1 MDVRPRVLLVDDDE
15 GARRTLSLILRR
27 MDFDVETAATGRQA
41 LEKAREGALNLAFI
55 DLRLPDMD
63 GIRLLAPLKELHP
76 DLAAIMVTG
85 HASVG
90 TAVEALNEGAS
101 GYVTK
106 PVNIDELLAEAREA
120 LEKQRLAE
128 AKRRAEQALREEQDR
143 AQRYLDIA
151 GVMFVALNSEG
162 EVTLI
167 NQKGCDILGQSHDE
181 IIGKNWFDTFVPRR
195 TREGVSSV
203 FRQLLAEEAGLAQ
216 HFVNPIVSGD
226 GEERMISWH
235 NTVLRDDDGVPF
247 GSLSSG
253 EDVTDQAWVEAERAH
268 SHRLLLALSQAGQA
282 VQRARTPD
290 EVYETVGTE
299 VKRLGFDTTVL
310 ALVDEGQKLGVAHT
324 TFEASSLKAA
334 ERLAGI
340 SVGRFRIPLSPGE
353 LLPGVLLGS
362 ETVFF
367 DRATELVAQ
376 AVPSRLRLLVGRL
389 AALLGLGQTIVAP
402 LAVDERRIGLL
413 VVTGESL
420 TEADVRAVSI
430 FANQAAIAV
439 ENARLL
445 EAEQKRR
452 TIAETLR
459 QAATVLSSTLE
470 IHDVLDLIL
479 SQLREV
485 IPFDS
490 ASIQRLEGDGLGI
503 VGVQGFEDPDSVMGV
518 VFPLDPKFPNYDVVT
533 SKVPLTIK
541 DVVEDRP
548 HFRAEADV
556 YGSERIRSWLGVP
569 LMVKD
574 QVIGMISLDRTE
586 VRPFSAEESELAM
599 AFAHQ
604 AAIAMENARL
614 YEEMQSLAGFN
625 EEIVESV
632 SEGITLTDTQGVV
645 TFANP
650 AVAALLGSTPDELAG
665 MHWRDF
671 TPVDQ
676 QAVVQAADERR
687 IRGEADRY
695 EVELLR
701 QDGLRVPVLVAGA
714 PRYDDTGA
722 FAGTLAVFTDIAEQK
737 AAEEER
743 THLLAEIREQAHQ
756 LQQVVSAVPEGVLLA
771 DARRRVVMLNP
782 AAEDALAV
790 LTGGKWSEG
799 LTHLGGR
806 PIAEFLTTPPQR
818 LWHEA
823 SADGR
828 AFELISRPVT
838 EGTGP
843 EGWVLVIRDVTQERE
858 IRAQLRQQERL
869 AAVGQLAGGIAHDF
883 NNFLSTIM
891 LYARIILYHEDL
903 SPKVTSAAETIVAES
918 RRASNLVGQV
928 LDFSRRSAVAAQTVD
943 LASFYGEVCDLLEK
957 TLPESIHLS
966 TETAV
971 EPCLIE
977 ADPTRIQQVLM
988 NLAINARDAM
998 PDGGEL
1004 QIAVSRVAVT
1014 PDQEPPVVGMGVGEW
1029 VRLTVADTGMGI
1041 TDEVRARMFEPFFTT
1056 KDRGQGT
1063 GLGLAQVYGIVR
1075 QHHGFIDVETAV
1087 GEGTAFQVFL
1097 PASRADDAVEEEL
1110 LVVEAPGQ
1118 GEMIL
1123 LVEDHDD
1130 LREAGRQIL
1139 EALGYRVLTAT
1150 DGRDALEMLEG
1161 VLVDLLITDV
1171 VMPGMGGKAL
1181 MRELRE
1187 RYPDLPVV
1195 AVTGYTLEGE
1205 MEELRQ
1211 AGFAGVLSK
1220 PLGAATLAQAARRAL
1235 EAV

>member
-1 MDVRPRVLLVDDDE
+1 MDERPRVLLVDDDE
-15 GARRTLSLILRR
+15 STRKMLALILRR
-27 MDFDVETAATGRQA
+27 KGYEIEAAGSGAEA
-41 LEKAREGALNLAFI
+41 LEKAREGAFNLAFL

-63 GIRLLAPLKELHP
+63 GIGLIAPLQQLHP
-76 DLAAIMVTG
+76 ELAAIMVTG
-85 HASVG
+85 YASVG

-106 PVNIDELLAEAREA
+106 PVNIEELLAKARAA
-120 LEKQRLAE
+120 LEKRRLAE
-128 AKRRAEQALREEQDR
+128 AKRRAEQALRDERDR

-151 GVMFVALNSEG
+151 GVMFVALDAEG
-162 EVTLI
+162 KVTLI
-167 NQKGCDILGQSHDE
+167 NQKGCGVLGREQEDIV
-181 IIGKNWFDTFVPRR
+181 GKEWFDAFLPERVRG
-195 TREGVSSV
+195 EVKSV
-203 FRQLLAEEAGLAQ
+203 FERLMTGEAEEVQ
-216 HFVNPIVSGD
+216 FFRNPVLSAD
-226 GEERMISWH
+226 GEERVVAWH
-235 NTVLRDDDGVPF
+235 NTVLRDDQGAAV
-247 GSLSSG
+247 GTLGSG
-253 EDVTDQAWVEAERAH
+253 EDITEQVRAEAERTH

-282 VQRARTPD
+282 VQRARTPA

-299 VKRLGFDTTVL
+299 VRRLGFDATVL
-310 ALVDEGQKLGVAHT
+310 SVIGEDHELGVAHT
-324 TFEASSLKAA
+324 TFETSSLKAA
-334 ERLAGI
+334 EKLAGVAI
-340 SVGRFRIPLSPGE
+340 GRFRIPLSPGG
-353 LLPGVLLGS
+353 LLHSVLFGS

-367 DRATELVAQ
+367 DQGTELMAQ
-376 AVPSRLRLLVGRL
+376 TVPIPLRPMVGRL
-389 AALLGLGQTIVAP
+389 TALLGLGQSIVAP

-413 VVTGESL
+413 VVTGAGL
-420 TEADVRAVSI
+420 TEADARAVSI

-439 ENARLL
+439 DNARLL
-445 EAEQKRR
+445 KAEKERR
-452 TIAETLR
+452 NIAETLR
-459 QAATVLSSTLE
+459 QSATVLSSTLE
-470 IHDVLDLIL
+470 LHDVLDLIL

-490 ASIQRLEGDGLGI
+490 ASIQRLEGDRLEI
-503 VGVQGFEDPDSVMGV
+503 VGAQGFKEPDSVAGV
-518 VFPLDPKFPNYDVVT
+518 AFPLDPKFPNYDVV
-533 SKVPLTIK
+533 SIRAPVAIG

-548 HFRAEADV
+548 HFHVEADA
-556 YGSERIRSWLGVP
+556 YGSAGIRSWLGVP

-586 VRPFSAEESELAM
+586 VRPFSEEESELAM

-614 YEEMQSLAGFN
+614 YEETQHLAAFN
-625 EEIVESV
+625 QEIVESV
-632 SEGITLTDTQGVV
+632 AEGITLTDAEGVL

-650 AVAALLGSTPDELAG
+650 AVAELLGYGPDGLAG
-665 MHWRDF
+665 MHWKDF

-695 EVELLR
+695 EVELVR

-714 PRYDDTGA
+714 PRFDETGR
-722 FAGTLAVFTDIAEQK
+722 FAGTLAVFTDIADRK

-743 THLLAEIREQAHQ
+743 TRLLTEIREQAQQ
-756 LQQVVSAVPEGVLLA
+756 LQQVVSAVPEGVLLT

-790 LTGGKWSEG
+790 LTDGKWSEE

-806 PIAEFLTTPPQR
+806 PIAEFLTTPPQG

-838 EGTGP
+838 DGTGP
-843 EGWVLVIRDVTQERE
+843 EGWVLVVRDVTQERQ

-903 SPKVTSAAETIVAES
+903 EPKVTSAAETIVAES

-928 LDFSRRSAVAAQTVD
+928 LDFSRRSAVAVQTVD
-943 LASFYGEVCDLLEK
+943 LASFYGEVCSLLEK
-957 TLPESIHLS
+957 TLPESIRLT
-966 TETAV
+966 TETVV

-1004 QIAVSRVAVT
+1004 QISVSRVAVT
-1014 PDQEPPVVGMGVGEW
+1014 PDLEPPVVGMGVGEW
-1029 VRLTVADTGMGI
+1029 VRLTVADTGTGI
-1041 TDEVRARMFEPFFTT
+1041 TDEVRVRMFEPFFTT
-1056 KDRGQGT
+1056 KERGQGT

-1097 PASRADDAVEEEL
+1097 PTSGADEAEDEEGSASAE
-1110 LVVEAPGQ
+1110 PGQ
-1118 GEMIL
+1118 GEMVL

-1150 DGRDALEMLEG
+1150 NGRDALGMLEG

-1171 VMPGMGGKAL
+1171 VMPDMGGKAL
-1181 MRELRE
+1181 MAELKE

-1211 AGFAGVLSK
+1211 AGFADVLSK
-1220 PLGAATLAQAARRAL
+1220 PLGAATLAQAVRRAL
-1235 EAV
+1235 EAP